1 MNWEHY
7 WKSIIMMWRWRQWN
21 HGLDRT
27 ADFSGIFSITL
38 ACGYSGR
45 YYHSAIHREM
55 VRKTIRKPSW
65 NPPNWLF
72 GPVWA
77 SLYILMG
84 VALWLVLS
92 SIHWNSPQ
100 AEVPILLFV
109 VQLFFNFLWSAI
121 FFGLRRI
128 GLALAEI
135 ILLWVSIL
143 LNLLEFYAIN
153 PLAGLLLIPYLAW
166 VSLASCLNASVWWLN
181 R

>member
-1 MNWEHY
+1 MDWTGLLTLVASLALPLLVGILGGIITAP
-7 WKSIIMMWRWRQWN
+7 SIEKW
-21 HGLDRT
+21 
-27 ADFSGIFSITL
+27 
-38 ACGYSGR
+38 Y
-45 YYHSAIHREM
+45 
-55 VRKTIRKPSW
+55 KTIRKPSW

>member
-1 MNWEHY
+1 MDWTGLLTLVASLALPLLVGILG
-7 WKSIIMMWRWRQWN
+7 SII
-21 HGLDRT
+21 T
-27 ADFSGIFSITL
+27 TPSIEKW
-38 ACGYSGR
+38 Y
-45 YYHSAIHREM
+45 
-55 VRKTIRKPSW
+55 KTIRKPSW

-84 VALWLVLS
+84 IALWLVLS
-92 SIHWNSPQ
+92 SVPWNSPQ

-128 GLALAEI
+128 GLAFVEI

-153 PLAGLLLIPYLAW
+153 PLAGLLLTPYLAW
-166 VSLASCLNASVWWLN
+166 VSLASCLNASVWRLN